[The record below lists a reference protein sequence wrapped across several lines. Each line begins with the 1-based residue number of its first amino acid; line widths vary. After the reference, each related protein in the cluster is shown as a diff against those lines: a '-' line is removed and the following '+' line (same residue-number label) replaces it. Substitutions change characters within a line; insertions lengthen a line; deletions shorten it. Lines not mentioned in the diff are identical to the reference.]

1 MEEKNIADEVKT
13 EKQTPFM
20 KRVAEIEKKIDAIE
34 RKIQIIISS
43 LRK

>member
-1 MEEKNIADEVKT
+1 MEEIQEVKT

-20 KRVAEIEKKIDAIE
+20 KRVAEIEKKVDAIE
-34 RKIQIIISS
+34 KKLQIIISS